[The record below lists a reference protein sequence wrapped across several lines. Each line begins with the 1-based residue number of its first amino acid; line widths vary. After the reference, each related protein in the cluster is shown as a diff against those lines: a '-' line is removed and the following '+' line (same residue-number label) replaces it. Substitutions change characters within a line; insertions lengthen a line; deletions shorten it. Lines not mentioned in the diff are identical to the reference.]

1 MPSWGGQFS
10 SLQRAPESGA
20 REAREPISLS
30 TSRGRGPPSISM
42 QVWGEEPRV
51 GGVVVKEDRDT
62 ALGRRVSQP
71 AATEEVVTSGG
82 STQST
87 GGQYKHRPQ
96 HQHQQPITAPPKA
109 IEIRQRN
116 GEAVESQMME
126 NPRAAVVS
134 AAKHSRGGD
143 GDTVWGPRIQVS
155 SQIFLPPPNCLFRS
169 QHLMAEALWA
179 PWPMGLSK
187 VWRSTGL
194 PAANRSTLV

>member
-10 SLQRAPESGA
+10 SLQRGGPDSGTS
-20 REAREPISLS
+20 EAREPLSLNP
-30 TSRGRGPPSISM
+30 SRGRGPPSISM

-87 GGQYKHRPQ
+87 GNGQFKHRL
-96 HQHQQPITAPPKA
+96 QHQQQQQPSATQPKA
-109 IEIRQRN
+109 IEIRQRS
-116 GEAVESQMME
+116 GEVVESRMME

-155 SQIFLPPPNCLFRS
+155 FSQIFF
-169 QHLMAEALWA
+169 
-179 PWPMGLSK
+179 
-187 VWRSTGL
+187 STII
-194 PAANRSTLV
+194 

>member
-10 SLQRAPESGA
+10 SLQRTPDSGA
-20 REAREPISLS
+20 REAREPLSLN

-87 GGQYKHRPQ
+87 GNGQFKHRL
-96 HQHQQPITAPPKA
+96 QHQQQQASATQPKA
-109 IEIRQRN
+109 IEIRQRS
-116 GEAVESQMME
+116 GEVVESRMME

-155 SQIFLPPPNCLFRS
+155 SQIFLPPNYLFRS
-169 QHLMAEALWA
+169 QHLMAEALWV
-179 PWPMGLSK
+179 PWPMALNK
-187 VWRSTGL
+187 VWREKGL
-194 PAANRSTLV
+194 PPANPSTLG